1 MPSLRAALLLPA
13 ALVALGALNPAQ
25 AGGGGPRPA
34 PAATCR
40 DGYVRPDF
48 TALKAQLARAR
59 AQWNAGRPASYT
71 YDLRQ
76 IAAPILFPD
85 TRVTV
90 QAGRVTR
97 TDLLP
102 GQQGEPNQLAAQTI
116 EARFDDLFQTLQFQ
130 SRAACPDVQLSFD
143 PALGYPTRLYS
154 GMGDNGIAD
163 GFGEWSI
170 RNFTPL
176 K

>member
-1 MPSLRAALLLPA
+1 MPPLRASLLLPA
-13 ALVALGALNPAQ
+13 TLVALSALTPAH

-34 PAATCR
+34 PAVTCR

-48 TALKAQLARAR
+48 TALKAQLSRARAR
-59 AQWNAGRPASYT
+59 WNAQRPDSYT

-76 IAAPILFPD
+76 IAAPVLFPE

-90 QAGRVTR
+90 VGGRVTR

-102 GQQGEPNQLAAQTI
+102 GQEGEPNHLAPQTI
-116 EARFDDLFQTLQFQ
+116 EARFDDLFQTLQLQ

-143 PALGYPTRLYS
+143 PALGYPTRVYS

>member
-1 MPSLRAALLLPA
+1 
-13 ALVALGALNPAQ
+13 
-25 AGGGGPRPA
+25 
-34 PAATCR
+34 
-40 DGYVRPDF
+40 
-48 TALKAQLARAR
+48 QLARAR

-76 IAAPILFPD
+76 IAAPVLFPE

-90 QAGRVTR
+90 VGGRVTR

-102 GQQGEPNQLAAQTI
+102 GQEGEPNQLAAQTI
-116 EARFDDLFQTLQFQ
+116 EARFDDLFQTLQRQ

-154 GMGDNGIAD
+154 GMGDGGIAD
-163 GFGEWSI
+163 GFGEWTI